1 MAATTK
7 KRQWFLGG
15 ALILTL
21 GAVAWASQFENSD
34 AEATVAS
41 VSHKTTRHESDAE
54 AAQQATPHIEPSAR
68 YSDSVK
74 DIFALPVSQPPP
86 VQMPQEII
94 EPAAPPLP
102 FTYMGRVVENGS
114 EAIFLA
120 TAQQNYMA
128 RSGDVLESHYRID
141 SIGDGQ
147 VVFTYLPLKS
157 VQTLEIGESQ

>member
-1 MAATTK
+1 MTATTK

-15 ALILTL
+15 ALIVTL

-34 AEATVAS
+34 AEATVAT
-41 VSHKTTRHESDAE
+41 VSHKTTRHEAE
-54 AAQQATPHIEPSAR
+54 APQQTTPQREQLAR

-74 DIFALPVSQPPP
+74 DIFALPISEQPPA
-86 VQMPQEII
+86 QMPTEII

-141 SIGDGQ
+141 SIDDVQ